1 MHTVYTFFFKWV
13 LFFQVFLFLGKGIV
27 FNFLPGNIILSVTPV
42 KGPLSNSGR
51 AGFAVDW

>member
-1 MHTVYTFFFKWV
+1 MHTVYTFF
-13 LFFQVFLFLGKGIV
+13 LNGILLFQVFLFLGKGIV